1 MAGWMDR
8 SNADVHEEGGGGE
21 GREGR
26 GVGVEIVQ

>member
-8 SNADVHEEGGGGE
+8 SNADVHEEGGGG
-21 GREGR
+21 GEGR